1 MLVAQGAITKVGYN
15 MLNRVQCSD
24 INQHK
29 TLKAEEQKIIN
40 PMLPTETTVCGC
52 LNGLYH
58 QSIFSNSVTI
68 LGKPSYRR
76 LCKNWSGVRGG
87 RLRRCERCILTAS
100 STRAWFKSKRSDR
113 QEFIRVKRF
122 DIKFSEAPTREIGK
136 IVGHNHFG
144 IRANSRSK
152 HMPVILCF
160 TYAYS

>member
-87 RLRRCERCILTAS
+87 DYAGANAAFSLLQAPGHGSSRKGQTRIHPGEALRYQIQRGSHAGNRQDC
-100 STRAWFKSKRSDR
+100 RSQSLR
-113 QEFIRVKRF
+113 NPGE
-122 DIKFSEAPTREIGK
+122 
-136 IVGHNHFG
+136 
-144 IRANSRSK
+144 
-152 HMPVILCF
+152 
-160 TYAYS
+160 